1 MQAFTIENDVLAGV
15 IGPVGPGDTTIGLR
29 APVAP
34 FRAPPSPLDAGR
46 PGILT
51 IVDRLSLPTAIEV
64 ITYTSRTI
72 NPDGSVTLGGIT
84 RGQQGTTAR
93 SWTNAAQ
100 AYQAPTRDQLQQSVI
115 GAAIGSAADAAAVRA
130 LIGAGTGN
138 GSVTS
143 VGANL
148 PLTSSGGTAPTIG
161 MPAATSGNDGY
172 MTGAQAAKLGGI
184 EPGAQVNVGTN
195 LGVGGTGNT
204 VTLTSSTGSDTNL
217 PLASGAA
224 AGLMSLEQHTK
235 LAGIAE
241 GATAYTN
248 AMVRAQIESMVQAG
262 TNVTFSFSG
271 TGDTRTLTINSTGGG
286 AGGSPGSPDRSIQFN
301 NAGAFAGS
309 EQLKWSADF
318 TGLVVPA
325 VYGYQRTF
333 VTGVLDP
340 EVGTAA
346 VATETMAVTEVGG
359 IASWQLQ
366 LRDRAGGGLVR
377 LRLQS
382 DDAGPQI
389 SFGSGDFVPVWHGE
403 NFNPTQGPEV
413 ENVSGTTYNFTNAD
427 SGKYKRATSTSAKT
441 FVIDS
446 TVTALRWE
454 CHVHNAGATGSL
466 TISGAGVSINGTAG
480 GSVSLPPGA
489 FATLRRTDSGA
500 FDALVAGL
508 PASGGLTH
516 FTESVNTSAPNA
528 TVPAVQL
535 LATNAATN
543 VDVALTAK
551 GAGALLAHIP
561 DNTSTGGNKR
571 GQNAVDL
578 QRVRNNANQVASGNL
593 SIIVGGD
600 YNRASSTGSICVGG
614 QFNISSSTYTTVVG
628 GTSNNCSGSVSFIGG
643 GASNVASSS
652 HCTVS
657 GGEANQA
664 TGAFSWIPGG
674 RSANTRSL
682 IGGYAWSGAV
692 RASNGDN
699 QCLGFT
705 AQRTTTDATPTILTA
720 DRATPL
726 ATNCFALPN
735 NSCWTGT
742 VHITGRSSGAD
753 VYYLRLDVVGA
764 RGANA
769 AATTVKATNPA
780 YTFTDTGLVGVSAAV
795 VANTTRGSLEVEV
808 TGLAATTIDW
818 FAHFAAGNQ
827 IVR

>member
-15 IGPVGPGDTTIGLR
+15 IGPVGPGDTTISLR

-34 FRAPPSPLDAGR
+34 FRAPPAPLDAGR

-100 AYQAPTRDQLQQSVI
+100 AYQAPTRDQLQQTVM

-138 GSVTS
+138 GSVMS
-143 VGANL
+143 VGADA
-148 PLTSSGGTAPTIG
+148 PLTSTGGTAPTIG
-161 MPAATSGNDGY
+161 MPAATSSNDGY
-172 MTGAQAAKLGGI
+172 MTDAQAAKLAGI
-184 EPGAQVNVGTN
+184 QAGAQVNVGTN
-195 LGVGGTGNT
+195 LGVGGSGNT
-204 VTLTSSTGSDTNL
+204 LTLTSSTGSNTNL
-217 PLASGAA
+217 PLASGTA

-235 LAGIAE
+235 LAGIAD

-248 AMVRAQIESMVQAG
+248 AMVRAQIESMLKNG

-271 TGDTRTLTINSTGGG
+271 TGDTRELTINSTGGG

-309 EQLKWSADF
+309 EFLTWSADF

-325 VYGYQRTF
+325 VYGHERTF
-333 VTGVLDP
+333 VTGVIDP
-340 EVGTAA
+340 EAGTAA

-389 SFGSGDFVPVWHGE
+389 AFGSGDFVPVWHGE

-413 ENVSGTTYNFTNAD
+413 ENVSGTTYDFTNAD

-466 TISGAGVSINGTAG
+466 TISGDGVSINGAAD

-489 FATLRRTDSGA
+489 FATLRRTASGA
-500 FDALVAGL
+500 FDALVSGS
-508 PASGGLTH
+508 ASGSTVRPITVGFRGGTVNGVDQPLVTGLREELRAVSGLTPVQW
-516 FTESVNTSAPNA
+516 TLLPKAGSTGDI
-528 TVPAVQL
+528 TVEVRKRGFSSGTFASITGGSPPSIS
-535 LATNAATN
+535 
-543 VDVALTAK
+543 
-551 GAGALLAHIP
+551 AGA
-561 DNTSTGGNKR
+561 R
-571 GQNAVDL
+571 GTAS
-578 QRVRNNANQVASGNL
+578 ASGWTA
-593 SIIVGGD
+593 IDDGD
-600 YNRASSTGSICVGG
+600 LIEIEV
-614 QFNISSSTYTTVVG
+614 
-628 GTSNNCSGSVSFIGG
+628 TSV
-643 GASNVASSS
+643 
-652 HCTVS
+652 
-657 GGEANQA
+657 
-664 TGAFSWIPGG
+664 
-674 RSANTRSL
+674 
-682 IGGYAWSGAV
+682 
-692 RASNGDN
+692 
-699 QCLGFT
+699 
-705 AQRTTTDATPTILTA
+705 
-720 DRATPL
+720 
-726 ATNCFALPN
+726 
-735 NSCWTGT
+735 TGT
-742 VHITGRSSGAD
+742 VTGIT
-753 VYYLRLDVVGA
+753 LIIE
-764 RGANA
+764 
-769 AATTVKATNPA
+769 ATEA
-780 YTFTDTGLVGVSAAV
+780 
-795 VANTTRGSLEVEV
+795 
-808 TGLAATTIDW
+808 
-818 FAHFAAGNQ
+818 
-827 IVR
+827 

>member
-34 FRAPPSPLDAGR
+34 FRAPPAPLDAGR

-100 AYQAPTRDQLQQSVI
+100 AYQAPTRDQLQQTVM

-143 VGANL
+143 VGANA
-148 PLTSSGGTAPTIG
+148 PLTSTGGTAPTIG
-161 MPAATSGNDGY
+161 IPAATGANDGY
-172 MTGAQAAKLGGI
+172 MTGAQAAKLAGI

-204 VTLTSSTGSDTNL
+204 LTLTSSTGSGANL
-217 PLASGAA
+217 PLASGTA

-235 LAGIAE
+235 LANIAE

-248 AMVRAQIESMVQAG
+248 AMVRAQIELMLQAG
-262 TNVTFSFSG
+262 TNVTFGFAG

-309 EQLKWSADF
+309 EFLTWSADF

-325 VYGYQRTF
+325 VYGHERTF
-333 VTGVLDP
+333 VTGVIDP
-340 EVGTAA
+340 EAGTAA

-389 SFGSGDFVPVWHGE
+389 AFGSGDFVPVWHGE

-413 ENVSGTTYNFTNAD
+413 ENVSGTTYDFTNAD

-466 TISGAGVSINGTAG
+466 TISGDGVSINGTAD

-489 FATLRRTDSGA
+489 FATLRRTGSGA
-500 FDALVAGL
+500 FDALVSGS
-508 PASGGLTH
+508 ASGSTVRPITVGFRGGTVNGVDQPLVTGLREELRAVSGLTPVH
-516 FTESVNTSAPNA
+516 WTLLPKAGSTGDI
-528 TVPAVQL
+528 TVEIRKRPFASGTF
-535 LATNAATN
+535 ASIT
-543 VDVALTAK
+543 
-551 GAGALLAHIP
+551 GGSPPSISAGA
-561 DNTSTGGNKR
+561 R
-571 GQNAVDL
+571 G
-578 QRVRNNANQVASGNL
+578 
-593 SIIVGGD
+593 
-600 YNRASSTGSICVGG
+600 TGSASAWDAIDDGDLIEIEV
-614 QFNISSSTYTTVVG
+614 
-628 GTSNNCSGSVSFIGG
+628 TSV
-643 GASNVASSS
+643 
-652 HCTVS
+652 
-657 GGEANQA
+657 
-664 TGAFSWIPGG
+664 
-674 RSANTRSL
+674 
-682 IGGYAWSGAV
+682 
-692 RASNGDN
+692 
-699 QCLGFT
+699 
-705 AQRTTTDATPTILTA
+705 
-720 DRATPL
+720 
-726 ATNCFALPN
+726 
-735 NSCWTGT
+735 TGT
-742 VHITGRSSGAD
+742 VTGIT
-753 VYYLRLDVVGA
+753 L
-764 RGANA
+764 
-769 AATTVKATNPA
+769 TIKATEA
-780 YTFTDTGLVGVSAAV
+780 
-795 VANTTRGSLEVEV
+795 
-808 TGLAATTIDW
+808 
-818 FAHFAAGNQ
+818 
-827 IVR
+827 